1 MAVDRILPSGT
12 DASAIARAGSA
23 LPGATDAELHHRLA
37 GNARMIGPGSRHD
50 EVVDFVAPAIE
61 TLSRSTGRN
70 FDTDFVT
77 GMLAMIDGPVLD
89 RTEAHPGL
97 EFDVACIVPIHVHVA
112 AGRRVHVFTHDAE
125 RAAHCHE
132 AAREYFDLAG
142 IRSAYVEP
150 WHRVDLMEPVS
161 EERRRRYAAD
171 VVYGSYDTLVM
182 DSLRMAPVTDGHFV
196 DDRCVAFVEE
206 IDTVLIKSGDSD
218 IRITGPAT
226 SNPDRYAA
234 LARWVRTLDEGA
246 DYTIDEELVRARLTP
261 RALDALWDYFG
272 ITERSSPVDRMD
284 LAVDAELSVRAH
296 ECFEVG
302 IDYYVVEGHIVP
314 IAEGALPTGS
324 AYEAGL
330 HQALAAREGLVVEER
345 QRILEVANVRAHIRK
360 YATVRG
366 GCRSTVSYGAVL
378 EAVFGLDVVDLR
390 APEFRGVDAQYV
402 EVMDRVAVHGRREL
416 QRWDVLAESEKRY
429 RTARAAVSPD
439 GGSPSDIVGL
449 LETTVRGLE
458 RTHRVLRHSA
468 TVDSLARR
476 YAERYAGE
484 QTPWRVACAEVFRTE
499 LDLAWSD
506 HIDLAMRM
514 RESFPES
521 SLDEFGSHSTASFE
535 INLSEAVIRAF
546 DRIFAIR
553 L

>member
-1 MAVDRILPSGT
+1 M
-12 DASAIARAGSA
+12 
-23 LPGATDAELHHRLA
+23 
-37 GNARMIGPGSRHD
+37 
-50 EVVDFVAPAIE
+50 
-61 TLSRSTGRN
+61 
-70 FDTDFVT
+70 
-77 GMLAMIDGPVLD
+77 
-89 RTEAHPGL
+89 
-97 EFDVACIVPIHVHVA
+97 
-112 AGRRVHVFTHDAE
+112 
-125 RAAHCHE
+125 
-132 AAREYFDLAG
+132 
-142 IRSAYVEP
+142 
-150 WHRVDLMEPVS
+150 
-161 EERRRRYAAD
+161 
-171 VVYGSYDTLVM
+171 
-182 DSLRMAPVTDGHFV
+182 
-196 DDRCVAFVEE
+196 
-206 IDTVLIKSGDSD
+206 
-218 IRITGPAT
+218 
-226 SNPDRYAA
+226 
-234 LARWVRTLDEGA
+234 
-246 DYTIDEELVRARLTP
+246 
-261 RALDALWDYFG
+261 
-272 ITERSSPVDRMD
+272 
-284 LAVDAELSVRAH
+284 
-296 ECFEVG
+296 
-302 IDYYVVEGHIVP
+302 
-314 IAEGALPTGS
+314 
-324 AYEAGL
+324 
-330 HQALAAREGLVVEER
+330 
-345 QRILEVANVRAHIRK
+345 
-360 YATVRG
+360 
-366 GCRSTVSYGAVL
+366 SYGAVL